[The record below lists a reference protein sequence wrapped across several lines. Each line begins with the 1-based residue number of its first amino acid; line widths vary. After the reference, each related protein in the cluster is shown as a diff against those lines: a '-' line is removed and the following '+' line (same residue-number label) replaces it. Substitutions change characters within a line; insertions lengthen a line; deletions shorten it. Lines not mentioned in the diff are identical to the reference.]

1 MKILKQGATLQ
12 TWEIEIECLQNESG
26 CGARYL
32 LNADDIRRT
41 EDWITRFFCKEYG
54 YYCPNCGK
62 LMQINNSL
70 IPLHIQK
77 AIDTRS
83 KVKHKIH
90 ETQPTNSLA
99 LKQI

>member
-12 TWEIEIECLQNESG
+12 TWEIEIECFSHNSG
-26 CGARYL
+26 CGARYS
-32 LNADDIRRT
+32 LNADDICRT
-41 EDWITRFFCKEYG
+41 EDWVTRFFDKEYG
-54 YYCPNCGK
+54 FYCPNCGK

-77 AIDTRS
+77 AIDTRR

-90 ETQPTNSLA
+90 EAQPINSLA
-99 LKQI
+99 LKKS